1 MSYVRHRSDTE
12 FHNGVRS
19 GDHARRQMRRHAGLC
34 CSAAAG
40 GSPPGITP
48 EERVGLAPER
58 SPAGQ
63 WILPAPPEDGE
74 DSGRISTA
82 HGSRMT
88 DAHFAFN
95 SV

>member
-48 EERVGLAPER
+48 ERVGLRSSGAIPGGPMDTA
-58 SPAGQ
+58 SPAG
-63 WILPAPPEDGE
+63 
-74 DSGRISTA
+74 GRR
-82 HGSRMT
+82 GQR
-88 DAHFAFN
+88 AHFNSARVKNDGRAFR
-95 SV
+95 V